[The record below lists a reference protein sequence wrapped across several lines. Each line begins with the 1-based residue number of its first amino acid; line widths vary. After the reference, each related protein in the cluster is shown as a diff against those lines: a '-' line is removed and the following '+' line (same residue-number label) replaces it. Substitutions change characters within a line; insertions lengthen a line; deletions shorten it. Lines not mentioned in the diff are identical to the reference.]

1 MAHHASAKK
10 RIRRNENRSVIN
22 HSRISRIRSSL
33 KKVEE
38 AIESG
43 NYETAMAAFKV
54 AMPELMRGG
63 SKGVMHSNT
72 VSRKVSRL
80 NSRIKL
86 LSS

>member
-22 HSRISRIRSSL
+22 HSRVSRIRSSL
-33 KKVEE
+33 RKVEE

-43 NYETAMAAFKV
+43 SYETAMAAFKS

-80 NSRIKL
+80 NRRIKL
-86 LSS
+86 LAS